1 VLTTSYAESHTR
13 SLPGVSL
20 PQILVIEDDPNIAR
34 TLVELL
40 AHHGFDA
47 DRADSGEAA
56 LERLGQQPFDLVLL
70 DVRLPGMNG
79 FETCVRIREQH
90 GAALPVIMLTAFG
103 DPGSVRRGYDSGAD
117 DFLQKPPDT
126 PSLILKV
133 RAFLRLKSLHDEILR
148 NREAARARAR
158 DLALL
163 HEIGRDWS
171 LIAKPED
178 FYRMVTQRLA
188 ALIGAPICAIALY
201 DPASETIA
209 PALPVHG
216 FPDEAA
222 RGLRFPVKPDSRSRW
237 SFRTGRPYVSNEVR
251 TDSRLLPEVLERGDL
266 DSVVLMPLLSESHI
280 LGLLVACNKPG
291 GFTEDD
297 VQILSIFAGPA
308 ATFLRS
314 RQIFER
320 ERRHSARL
328 ERLSA
333 LAGQMGAV
341 TGRSRILDLAVA
353 RIQDDLGFER
363 VAFYAPEEGGRF
375 YLECE
380 AGPGR
385 SPDAPFDETLLHY
398 AARGATPLRA
408 SAEGPVAELAIPV
421 RAGDA
426 VLGVLDVLRRP
437 AAPFDEDEIHL
448 LSTLGGQLAL
458 ALQRAESHTATERM
472 ARQMATL
479 YDLGLE
485 TAALRDLRLLFANAA
500 EEAGRLIQADRTA
513 VFRFD
518 DRLGVLR
525 LFASWNRDP
534 AGLPREESGIGIAL
548 GEGVIGRVARDRV
561 PAIVDDQGTSGEGGL
576 ASRVLC
582 VPLTYYDQKSQSL
595 TLFGV
600 LSAHREGGG
609 PRFQSDDI
617 EYLTRFA
624 GQLAIALANSFAFQA
639 ERERSDQL
647 SLVNSLLREI
657 AGRLSPEQIFETTV
671 KRIHEAFPSY
681 SAGIVLPDLEAGV
694 FRAAAFASRESRLPE
709 WSGFPLTQ
717 GVLGRAF
724 RERVTQLVDDVSRD
738 PDYRPWATFTKSE
751 VAIPILSGE
760 EVVAVLDIEA
770 DVVRAFD
777 QGQVITLETLADGL
791 GIILRN
797 AELFK
802 ALEETNARLVEL
814 DRTKSELVHIV
825 AHDFRAPLS
834 TILGYAELLEWK
846 PEAPQKERKERA
858 GAIVRAATHMAGLMD
873 KTLTTARLETGHMSF
888 EFGLVDLAELAREAG
903 RRYSGDERHPLV
915 LEIPD
920 YPLPSWAD
928 GGRVAEVLDN
938 LVANAVKYSPR
949 GGTVKLRLERGR
961 ETAVICVSD
970 QGIGIA
976 PKDRDRLFRPFSRV
990 RDAETAG
997 IDGFGLGLYICERVA
1012 RAHGGRLTFE
1022 SEYGTGSTFRF
1033 ELPLYGADA
1042 QGQLPVV
1049 LVATQDARTRR
1060 EVRRV
1065 ADALGFGTH
1074 EAADGLDALEAAIR
1088 LVPSAVVLDRVLP
1101 HLGALEIADRLAAYE
1116 ATRVIPIVALA
1127 AAEDLGAA
1135 ADRFSAC
1142 LPKPVDRGSLE
1153 ECLRG
1158 ALRRTPVDVKH

>member
-1 VLTTSYAESHTR
+1 
-13 SLPGVSL
+13 L

-47 DRADSGEAA
+47 GRAESGEAA
-56 LERLGQQPFDLVLL
+56 LERLGQERFDLVLL
-70 DVRLPGMNG
+70 DVRLPGING
-79 FETCVRIREQH
+79 FETCARIRESH
-90 GAALPVIMLTAFG
+90 GASLPVIMLTAFG
-103 DPGSVRRGYDSGAD
+103 DPGSVRRGYEAGAD

-126 PSLILKV
+126 LSLILKV
-133 RAFLRLKSLHDEILR
+133 RAFLRQKSLHDEILR

-171 LIAKPED
+171 LIAKPEE

-188 ALIGAPICAIALY
+188 ALIGAPVCAIALY
-201 DPASETIA
+201 DPLTETIA

-216 FPDEAA
+216 LADEAA

-237 SFRTGRPYVSNEVR
+237 SFRTGRPYVSNDAR
-251 TDSRLLPEVLERGDL
+251 ADTRLLPEVQGRGDL
-266 DSVVLMPLLSESHI
+266 ESIVLMPLLSEAHI

-341 TGRSRILDLAVA
+341 TGRSRLLELVVSRIREDLA
-353 RIQDDLGFER
+353 FER
-363 VAFYAPEEGGRF
+363 VAFYAPDEGGGFR
-375 YLECE
+375 LECH
-380 AGPGR
+380 AGPER
-385 SPDAPFDETLLHY
+385 SSDAPFDSTLLHY

-408 SAEGPVAELAIPV
+408 SAEGPVSELAVPV
-421 RAGDA
+421 RSGDSA
-426 VLGVLDVLRRP
+426 LGVLDVLRRP
-437 AAPFDEDEIHL
+437 AAPWDEDEIHL

-458 ALQRAESHTATERM
+458 ALQRAESHAATERM

-485 TAALRDLRLLFANAA
+485 TAALHDLRILFANAA
-500 EEAGRLIQADRTA
+500 GEAGRLIQADHTA
-513 VFRFD
+513 VFRLD
-518 DRLGVLR
+518 DRQGILSP
-525 LFASWNRDP
+525 FASWNRDP
-534 AGLPREESGIGIAL
+534 SGGLSDEPGVRLGHGI
-548 GEGVIGRVARDRV
+548 IGRVARDRV
-561 PAIVDDQGTSGEGGL
+561 ATIVNEPAVGAIGG
-576 ASRVLC
+576 ATRALC
-582 VPLTYYDQKSQSL
+582 VPLTYYDRQSQSPM
-595 TLFGV
+595 LFGV
-600 LSAHREGGG
+600 LSATREAGGA
-609 PRFQSDDI
+609 RFAADDL

-639 ERERSDQL
+639 ERERSEQL

-657 AGRLSPEQIFETTV
+657 AGRLSAEQVFDTTV
-671 KRIHEAFPSY
+671 RRIHEAFPNY

-694 FRAAAFASRESRLPE
+694 FRAAAFASSQTHLPE
-709 WSGFPLTQ
+709 WSGFPLSQ
-717 GVLGRAF
+717 GVIGRAF
-724 RERVTQLVDDVSRD
+724 REKATQLVEDVTQDS
-738 PDYRPWATFTKSE
+738 DYRPWAAFTKSE
-751 VAIPILSGE
+751 VAIPILSGD

-770 DVVRAFD
+770 DVIRAFD

-791 GIILRN
+791 GITLRN

-846 PEAPQKERKERA
+846 PEAPVKERQERA
-858 GAIVRAATHMAGLMD
+858 GAIVRAATHMAALMD

-888 EFGLVDLAELAREAG
+888 EFGLLDLSELCREAG
-903 RRYSGDERHPLV
+903 KRYSGDERHPLV

-928 GGRVAEVLDN
+928 AARVAEVLDN
-938 LVANAVKYSPR
+938 LLANAVKYSPR
-949 GGTVKLRLERGR
+949 GGTVKLRVERGR
-961 ETAVICVSD
+961 ETAVLSVSD
-970 QGIGIA
+970 QGIGVA

-990 RDAETAG
+990 RDAETAD

-1012 RAHGGRLTFE
+1012 RAHGGKLDLE
-1022 SEYGTGSTFRF
+1022 SEHGLGSTFRF
-1033 ELPLYGADA
+1033 ELPLYGSAA
-1042 QGQLPVV
+1042 QGQLPLV

-1060 EVRRV
+1060 EVGRV
-1065 ADALGFGTH
+1065 AHALGFGTH
-1074 EAADGLDALEAAIR
+1074 EAMDGLDALEAAIR
-1088 LVPSAVVLDRVLP
+1088 LVPAAVVLDRVLP
-1101 HLGALEIADRLAAYE
+1101 HLGALEIADRLAMYE
-1116 ATRVIPIVALA
+1116 ATRVIPLVALA
-1127 AAEDLGAA
+1127 SPEDLGAA
-1135 ADRFSAC
+1135 AHRFSAC

-1153 ECLRG
+1153 ECLRAVLGRSPVAPASGMTGGSLG
-1158 ALRRTPVDVKH
+1158 ASGRRGLM

>member
-1 VLTTSYAESHTR
+1 
-13 SLPGVSL
+13 L
-20 PQILVIEDDPNIAR
+20 PQILVIEDDPNIGR

-40 AHHGFDA
+40 GHHGFEA
-47 DRADSGEAA
+47 ARAESGEAG
-56 LERLGQQPFDLVLL
+56 LERLGRESFDLVLL
-70 DVRLPGMNG
+70 DVRLPGMSG
-79 FETCVRIREQH
+79 FETCGRIRERH
-90 GAALPVIMLTAFG
+90 GASLPIIMLTAFG
-103 DPGSVRRGYDSGAD
+103 DPGSVRRGYEAGAD

-201 DPASETIA
+201 DPVSETIV

-222 RGLRFPVKPDSRSRW
+222 RGLRFPVMPDSRSRW
-237 SFRTGRPYVSNEVR
+237 SFRTGRPYVSNDVR
-251 TDSRLLPEVLERGDL
+251 SDTRLLPAVLERGDL
-266 DSVVLMPLLSESHI
+266 DSVVLMPLLSEAHI

-333 LAGQMGAV
+333 LVGQMGAV
-341 TGRSRILDLAVA
+341 TGRSRLLELVVS
-353 RIQDDLGFER
+353 RIQDDFGFER
-363 VAFYAPEEGGRF
+363 VAFYAPDDLGGFR
-375 YLECE
+375 LECD
-380 AGPGR
+380 AGVDRDG
-385 SPDAPFDETLLHY
+385 DAPFDATLLQY

-408 SAEGPVAELAIPV
+408 STEGPVAELAVPV
-421 RAGDA
+421 RAGDVA
-426 VLGVLDVLRRP
+426 LGVLDVVRRP

-458 ALQRAESHTATERM
+458 ALQRAASHAATERM

-485 TAALRDLRLLFANAA
+485 TAALRDLRVLFADAA
-500 EEAGRLIQADRTA
+500 EEAGRLIEADRTS

-518 DRLGVLR
+518 DRLGMLR

-534 AGLPREESGIGIAL
+534 AAAPGDEQGVPL
-548 GEGVIGRVARDRV
+548 GEGIIGQVARDRTARV
-561 PAIVDDQGTSGEGGL
+561 VDGPAES
-576 ASRVLC
+576 AAARVLC
-582 VPLTYYDQKSQSL
+582 VPLAYYDRQSESP

-600 LSAHREGGG
+600 LSATREAGG
-609 PRFQSDDI
+609 PRFASDAL

-624 GQLAIALANSFAFQA
+624 GQLAIALANAFAFQA
-639 ERERSDQL
+639 ERERSEQL

-657 AGRLSPEQIFETTV
+657 AGRLSPEEIFATTV
-671 KRIHEAFPSY
+671 RRIHESFPSL
-681 SAGIVLPDLEAGV
+681 SASIVLPDLEAGV
-694 FRAAAFASRESRLPE
+694 FREAAFASRQTRIPE
-709 WSGFPLTQ
+709 WSGFPLSQ
-717 GVLGRAF
+717 GVIGRAF
-724 RERVTQLVDDVSRD
+724 LEKATQLVDDVSQD
-738 PDYRPWATFTKSE
+738 PDYRPWAGFAKSE
-751 VAIPILSGE
+751 VAIPILSGD
-760 EVVAVLDIEA
+760 EVVAILDIEG
-770 DVVRAFD
+770 DEVRAFD

-791 GIILRN
+791 GILLRN

-834 TILGYAELLEWK
+834 SILSYAELLEWK
-846 PEAPQKERKERA
+846 PDAPNRERQERA
-858 GAIVRAATHMAGLMD
+858 GGIVRAATHMAALMD
-873 KTLTTARLETGHMSF
+873 KTLTTARLETGHLTF
-888 EFGLVDLAELAREAG
+888 DFQLVDLSDLAREASK
-903 RRYSGDERHPLV
+903 RFSGADRHPLV

-928 GGRVAEVLDN
+928 AARVAEVLDN
-938 LVANAVKYSPR
+938 LLSNAVKYSPR
-949 GGTVKLRLERGR
+949 GGMVRLRVERGR
-961 ETAVICVSD
+961 ETAAFSVTD

-976 PKDRDRLFRPFSRV
+976 QEDRDLLFRPFSRIK
-990 RDAETAG
+990 DKETAD
-997 IDGFGLGLYICERVA
+997 IQGFGLGLYICERVA
-1012 RAHGGRLTFE
+1012 RAHGGKLDLE
-1022 SEYGTGSTFRF
+1022 SERGRGSTFRF
-1033 ELPLYGADA
+1033 ELPLYGAAA
-1042 QGQLPVV
+1042 QGQLPLV

-1060 EVRRV
+1060 EVARI
-1065 ADALGFGTH
+1065 AEALGFGTH
-1074 EAADGLDALEAAIR
+1074 EAMDGLDALEAAIR
-1088 LVPSAVVLDRVLP
+1088 LVPSAIVLDRILP

-1116 ATRVIPIVALA
+1116 ATRVLPLVALA
-1127 AAEDLGAA
+1127 APEDLGAGA
-1135 ADRFSAC
+1135 RRFVAC
-1142 LPKPVDRGSLE
+1142 LPKPIDRGSLE
-1153 ECLRG
+1153 ECLRSV
-1158 ALRRTPVDVKH
+1158 LRRTDRAVGTLRAKV

>member
-1 VLTTSYAESHTR
+1 
-13 SLPGVSL
+13 L

-34 TLVELL
+34 TMVELL
-40 AHHGFDA
+40 GHHGFEA
-47 DRADSGEAA
+47 CRAESGEAG
-56 LERLGQQPFDLVLL
+56 LERLAQEPFDLVLL

-79 FETCVRIREQH
+79 FDTCLRIRERH
-90 GAALPVIMLTAFG
+90 GASLPVIMLTAFG
-103 DPGSVRRGYDSGAD
+103 DPASVRRGYEAGAD

-126 PSLILKV
+126 PSLVLKV
-133 RAFLRLKSLHDEILR
+133 RAFLRLKSLHDEILK

-171 LIAKPED
+171 LIAKPEE

-188 ALIGAPICAIALY
+188 ALIGAPVCAISLY
-201 DPASETIA
+201 DPLTETIA

-216 FPDEAA
+216 LADDAA

-237 SFRTGRPYVSNEVR
+237 SFRTGRPYVSNDAR
-251 TDSRLLPEVLERGDL
+251 SDTRLLPEALERGGVE
-266 DSVVLMPLLSESHI
+266 SIVLMPLLSEAHI

-341 TGRSRILDLAVA
+341 TGRSRLLELVVS
-353 RIQDDLGFER
+353 RIQEDLGFER
-363 VAFYAPEEGGRF
+363 VAFYAPDDAAGFR
-375 YLECE
+375 LECE
-380 AGPGR
+380 AGPER
-385 SPDAPFDETLLHY
+385 SADAPFDSTLLHY

-408 SAEGPVAELAIPV
+408 SAEGPVSELAVPV

-426 VLGVLDVLRRP
+426 ALGVLDVVRRP

-458 ALQRAESHTATERM
+458 ALQRAESHAATERM

-485 TAALRDLRLLFANAA
+485 TAALRDLRILFSNAA

-518 DRLGVLR
+518 ERQGMLS
-525 LFASWNRDP
+525 LFASWSRDP
-534 AGLPREESGIGIAL
+534 AGGLADEPGVRL
-548 GEGVIGRVARDRV
+548 GEGAIGRVARDRV
-561 PAIVDDQGTSGEGGL
+561 ALVVNEPAEDLPGSAARRL
-576 ASRVLC
+576 F
-582 VPLTYYDQKSQSL
+582 VPLAYYDQKSQSP

-600 LSAHREGGG
+600 LSATREAGGA
-609 PRFQSDDI
+609 RFGADDL
-617 EYLTRFA
+617 EYLTRFS
-624 GQLAIALANSFAFQA
+624 GQLAIALANAFAFQA
-639 ERERSDQL
+639 ERERSEQL

-657 AGRLSPEQIFETTV
+657 AGRLSPEEIFGTTV
-671 KRIHEAFPSY
+671 RRIHEAFPTY
-681 SAGIVLPDLEAGV
+681 SASIVLPNLEAGV
-694 FRAAAFASRESRLPE
+694 FRAAAFASRQARLPE
-709 WSGFPLTQ
+709 WSGFPVSQ
-717 GVLGRAF
+717 GVIGRAL
-724 RERVTQLVDDVSRD
+724 REKVTQLVDDVTLD
-738 PDYRPWATFTKSE
+738 PDYRPWAALTKSE
-751 VAIPILSGE
+751 VAIPILSGD
-760 EVVAVLDIEA
+760 EVVAILDIEG

-777 QGQVITLETLADGL
+777 EGQVITLETLADGL
-791 GIILRN
+791 GIALRN

-834 TILGYAELLEWK
+834 AILTFAELLEWK
-846 PEAPQKERKERA
+846 PEAPSDERRDRA
-858 GAIVRAATHMAGLMD
+858 GAIVRAATHMAALMD

-888 EFGLVDLAELAREAG
+888 DFGLVNLTDLAREAG
-903 RRYSGDERHPLV
+903 KRFSGGERHPLI
-915 LEIPD
+915 LDLPD

-928 GGRVAEVLDN
+928 TARVAEVLDN
-938 LVANAVKYSPR
+938 LLANAVKYSPR
-949 GGTVKLRLERGR
+949 GGPVKLRVERGR
-961 ETAVICVSD
+961 ETAVFSVAD

-976 PKDRDRLFRPFSRV
+976 PQDRDRLFRPFSRV
-990 RDAETAG
+990 RGAETEG
-997 IDGFGLGLYICERVA
+997 IDGFGLGLYISERVA
-1012 RAHGGRLTFE
+1012 RAHGGRLELE
-1022 SEYGTGSTFRF
+1022 SEHGRGSTFRF
-1033 ELPLYGADA
+1033 ELPLYGSDA
-1042 QGQLPVV
+1042 QGRLPLV
-1049 LVATQDARTRR
+1049 LIATQDARTRR
-1060 EVRRV
+1060 EVGRV
-1065 ADALGFGTH
+1065 VEFLGFGTH
-1074 EAADGLDALEAAIR
+1074 EAMDGLDALEAAIR
-1088 LVPSAVVLDRVLP
+1088 LVPSALVLDRVLP
-1101 HLGALEIADRLAAYE
+1101 HLGALEIADRLAIYE
-1116 ATRVIPIVALA
+1116 ATRLIPLVALA
-1127 AAEDLGAA
+1127 APEDLGSAA
-1135 ADRFSAC
+1135 HRFGAC
-1142 LPKPVDRGSLE
+1142 LPKPVDRVALE
-1153 ECLRG
+1153 DCLRIV
-1158 ALRRTPVDVKH
+1158 LRRTS

>member
-1 VLTTSYAESHTR
+1 LS
-13 SLPGVSL
+13 
-20 PQILVIEDDPNIAR
+20 QILVIEDDPNIAR
-34 TLVELL
+34 TLVDLL
-40 AHHGFDA
+40 GHHGFEA
-47 DRADSGEAA
+47 SRAESGEAA
-56 LERLGQQPFDLVLL
+56 LERLGLEPFHLVLL

-79 FETCVRIREQH
+79 FETCVRIRESH
-90 GAALPVIMLTAFG
+90 GASLPVIMLTAFG
-103 DPGSVRRGYDSGAD
+103 DPGSVRRGYEAGAD

-158 DLALL
+158 DLVLL

-171 LIAKPED
+171 LIAKPEE

-188 ALIGAPICAIALY
+188 ALIGAPVCAISLY
-201 DPASETIA
+201 DPLTETIA

-216 FPDEAA
+216 LADEAA

-237 SFRTGRPYVSNEVR
+237 SFRTGRPYVSNDAR
-251 TDSRLLPEVLERGDL
+251 TDTRLLPEALERGDL
-266 DSVVLMPLLSESHI
+266 ESIVLMPLLSEAHI

-341 TGRSRILDLAVA
+341 AGRSRLLELVVSRIQEDLA
-353 RIQDDLGFER
+353 FER
-363 VAFYAPEEGGRF
+363 VAFYAPDEGGGFR
-375 YLECE
+375 LECE
-380 AGPGR
+380 AGPER
-385 SPDAPFDETLLHY
+385 SPDAPFDSTLLHY

-408 SAEGPVAELAIPV
+408 SAEGPVSELAVPV
-421 RAGDA
+421 RAGDTP
-426 VLGVLDVLRRP
+426 LGVLDVVRRP

-458 ALQRAESHTATERM
+458 ALQRAESHAATERM

-485 TAALRDLRLLFANAA
+485 TAALRDLRILFANAA
-500 EEAGRLIQADRTA
+500 EEAGRLIQADRSS

-518 DRLGVLR
+518 DRQGILS

-534 AGLPREESGIGIAL
+534 KGGLSDEQGFRL
-548 GEGVIGRVARDRV
+548 GEGILGQVARDRV
-561 PAIVDDQGTSGEGGL
+561 AAVVNEPAQGG
-576 ASRVLC
+576 AARVLC
-582 VPLTYYDQKSQSL
+582 VPLTYYDRQSQSP

-600 LSAHREGGG
+600 LSATRDAGG
-609 PRFQSDDI
+609 PRFAPDDL

-657 AGRLSPEQIFETTV
+657 AGRLSPEEIFATTV
-671 KRIHEAFPSY
+671 RRIHEAFPSY

-694 FRAAAFASRESRLPE
+694 FRAAAFASRETRLPE
-709 WSGFPLTQ
+709 WSGFPLSQ
-717 GVLGRAF
+717 GVIGRAF
-724 RERVTQLVDDVSRD
+724 RQKATQLVDDVSLD
-738 PDYRPWATFTKSE
+738 ADYRPWAGFTKSE
-751 VAIPILSGE
+751 VAIPILSGD
-760 EVVAVLDIEA
+760 EVVAILDIEA

-791 GIILRN
+791 GITLRN

-846 PEAPQKERKERA
+846 PEAPQKERQERA
-858 GAIVRAATHMAGLMD
+858 GSIVRAATHMAALMD

-888 EFGLVDLAELAREAG
+888 DFGLVDLSELAREAG
-903 RRYSGDERHPLV
+903 KRFSGDERHPLI

-928 GGRVAEVLDN
+928 TARVAEVLDN
-938 LVANAVKYSPR
+938 LLANAVKYSPR
-949 GGTVKLRLERGR
+949 GGAVKLRVDRGR
-961 ETAVICVSD
+961 ETAVFGVSD

-990 RDAETAG
+990 RNAETAD

-1012 RAHGGRLTFE
+1012 RAHGGKLHLE
-1022 SEYGTGSTFRF
+1022 SEHGLGSTFRF
-1033 ELPLYGADA
+1033 ELPLYGAAA
-1042 QGQLPVV
+1042 QGQLPLV
-1049 LVATQDARTRR
+1049 LVAAQDARTRR
-1060 EVRRV
+1060 EVRRA

-1074 EAADGLDALEAAIR
+1074 EAMDGLDALEAAIR

-1101 HLGALEIADRLAAYE
+1101 HLGALEIADRLAIYE
-1116 ATRVIPIVALA
+1116 ATRVIPVVALA
-1127 AAEDLGAA
+1127 SPEDLGPAA
-1135 ADRFSAC
+1135 QRFRAC

-1153 ECLRG
+1153 ACLRAVLG
-1158 ALRRTPVDVKH
+1158 RTQ

>member
-1 VLTTSYAESHTR
+1 
-13 SLPGVSL
+13 L
-20 PQILVIEDDPNIAR
+20 PQVLVIEDDPNIGR
-34 TLVELL
+34 TLVDLL
-40 AHHGFDA
+40 SHHGFEA
-47 DRADSGEAA
+47 ARAESGEAG
-56 LERLGQQPFDLVLL
+56 LERLGQERFDLVLL
-70 DVRLPGMNG
+70 DVRLPGMSG
-79 FETCVRIREQH
+79 FDTCAKIREIH
-90 GAALPVIMLTAFG
+90 GASLPVIMLTAFG
-103 DPGSVRRGYDSGAD
+103 DPVSVRRGYEAGAD

-126 PSLILKV
+126 PALILKV

-171 LIAKPED
+171 LIAKPEE

-188 ALIGAPICAIALY
+188 ALIGAPVCAIALY
-201 DPASETIA
+201 DAATETIA

-216 FPDEAA
+216 LSDEAA
-222 RGLRFPVKPDSRSRW
+222 RGLHFPVKPDSRSRW
-237 SFRTGRPYVSNEVR
+237 SFKTGRPYVSNDAR
-251 TDSRLLPEVLERGDL
+251 ADPRLLQEAIERADVASL
-266 DSVVLMPLLSESHI
+266 VLMPLLSEGHV

-328 ERLSA
+328 ERLSN
-333 LAGQMGAV
+333 LVGQMAAV
-341 TGRSRILDLAVA
+341 TGRSRLLDLVCS
-353 RIQDDLGFER
+353 RIQEDLGFER
-363 VAFYAPEEGGRF
+363 VDFHAPDESGGFR
-375 YLECE
+375 LDCE
-380 AGPGR
+380 AGAKRGA
-385 SPDAPFDETLLHY
+385 DAPFDPALLHY

-408 SAEGPVAELAIPV
+408 SAEGPVSELAVPV
-421 RAGDA
+421 RAGDV

-458 ALQRAESHTATERM
+458 ALQRTESHAATERM

-485 TAALRDLRLLFANAA
+485 TAALRDLRLLFASAA
-500 EEAGRLIQADRTA
+500 EEAGRLIQADHTS

-518 DRLGVLR
+518 DRQGLLTV
-525 LFASWNRDP
+525 FASWDRDP
-534 AGLPREESGIGIAL
+534 AGRPSEGPGVPLGAGLIGQ
-548 GEGVIGRVARDRV
+548 VARDRA
-561 PAIVDDQGTSGEGGL
+561 AIVVNEPAPGTDP
-576 ASRVLC
+576 AARQLC
-582 VPLTYYDQKSQSL
+582 VPLTYYDRPSQAPA
-595 TLFGV
+595 LFGV
-600 LSAHREGGG
+600 LSATRGPGGA
-609 PRFQSDDI
+609 RFTPDDL

-624 GQLAIALANSFAFQA
+624 SQLAIAVANSFAFQA

-657 AGRLSPEQIFETTV
+657 AGRLSPDEIFKTTV
-671 KRIHEAFPSY
+671 RRIYEAFRY
-681 SAGIVLPDLEAGV
+681 NTVTIMLPDLEAGV
-694 FRAAAFASRESRLPE
+694 FRAAAVATRESRPPE
-709 WSGFPLTQ
+709 WASFPLSQ
-717 GVLGRAF
+717 GIIGRAF
-724 RERVTQLVDDVSRD
+724 REKATQLVDDVAQD
-738 PDYRPWATFTKSE
+738 EDYLLWSPGTKSE
-751 VAIPILSGE
+751 VAIPILSGD
-760 EVVAVLDIEA
+760 EVVAVLDMEGE
-770 DVVRAFD
+770 VLRAFD

-846 PEAPQKERKERA
+846 PDAPEPERKERA
-858 GAIVRAATHMAGLMD
+858 SAIVRAATHMAALMD

-903 RRYSGDERHPLV
+903 RRLPEDERHPLV
-915 LEIPD
+915 VEAPD
-920 YPLPSWAD
+920 HPLPSWAD
-928 GGRVAEVLDN
+928 TARVAEVLDN
-938 LVANAVKYSPR
+938 LLANAVKYSPR
-949 GGTVKLRLERGR
+949 GGTVKLRVERGR
-961 ETAVICVSD
+961 ESAIFSVSD

-976 PKDRDRLFRPFSRV
+976 PKDLGRLFRPFSRV
-990 RDAETAG
+990 RDAETAQ

-1012 RAHGGRLTFE
+1012 RAHGGKLDLE
-1022 SEYGTGSTFRF
+1022 SEPGRGSTFRF
-1033 ELPLYGADA
+1033 ELPLYGTMA
-1042 QGQLPVV
+1042 QGQLPLV
-1049 LVATQDARTRR
+1049 LVAAQDARTRK

-1074 EAADGLDALEAAIR
+1074 EVMDGLEALEAAIR
-1088 LVPSAVVLDRVLP
+1088 LVPSVVVLDRVLP
-1101 HLGALEIADRLAAYE
+1101 HLGGLEIADRLANYE
-1116 ATRVIPIVALA
+1116 STRVIPLVALA
-1127 AAEDLGAA
+1127 NPEDLGAYA
-1135 ADRFSAC
+1135 ERFEAC
-1142 LPKPVDRGSLE
+1142 LPKPVDRAALE
-1153 ECLRG
+1153 ERLRVVLG
-1158 ALRRTPVDVKH
+1158 RRVAGPPVLAQ

>member
-1 VLTTSYAESHTR
+1 LS
-13 SLPGVSL
+13 
-20 PQILVIEDDPNIAR
+20 QILVIEDDPNIAR
-34 TLVELL
+34 TLVDLL
-40 AHHGFDA
+40 GHHGFEA
-47 DRADSGEAA
+47 GRSESGEAA
-56 LERLGQQPFDLVLL
+56 LERLALERFDLVLL
-70 DVRLPGMNG
+70 DVRLPGMSG
-79 FETCVRIREQH
+79 FETCVRIRERH
-90 GAALPVIMLTAFG
+90 GASLPVIMLTAFG
-103 DPGSVRRGYDSGAD
+103 DPGSVRRGYEAGAD

-171 LIAKPED
+171 LIAKPEE

-201 DPASETIA
+201 DPLTETIA

-216 FPDEAA
+216 FPDEGA

-237 SFRTGRPYVSNEVR
+237 SFRTGRPYVSNDVR
-251 TDSRLLPEVLERGDL
+251 ADSRLLPAVLERGDV
-266 DSVVLMPLLSESHI
+266 DSVVLMPLLSEAHI

-341 TGRSRILDLAVA
+341 TGRSRLLELVVS
-353 RIQDDLGFER
+353 RIQEDLNFER
-363 VAFYAPEEGGRF
+363 VAFYAPDEGGGFR
-375 YLECE
+375 LECE
-380 AGPGR
+380 VGPER
-385 SPDAPFDETLLHY
+385 SPDAPFDPTLLHY
-398 AARGATPLRA
+398 ASRGATPLRA
-408 SAEGPVAELAIPV
+408 SAEGPVSELAVPV
-421 RAGDA
+421 RAGDTA
-426 VLGVLDVLRRP
+426 LGVLDVLRRP

-458 ALQRAESHTATERM
+458 ALQRAESHAATERM

-485 TAALRDLRLLFANAA
+485 TAALRDLRVLFGNAA
-500 EEAGRLIQADRTA
+500 EEAGRLIQADRSS
-513 VFRFD
+513 VFRLD
-518 DRLGVLR
+518 PRQGILG

-534 AGLPREESGIGIAL
+534 AGGHSDERGVRL
-548 GEGVIGRVARDRV
+548 GEGIIGQVARDRV
-561 PAIVDDQGTSGEGGL
+561 AAVVNEPSLGE
-576 ASRVLC
+576 AARVLC
-582 VPLTYYDQKSQSL
+582 VPLTYYDRQSQSP

-600 LSAHREGGG
+600 LSATREAGGA
-609 PRFQSDDI
+609 RFTADDL

-639 ERERSDQL
+639 ERERSEQL

-657 AGRLSPEQIFETTV
+657 AGRLSPEEIFATTV
-671 KRIHEAFPSY
+671 RRIHEAFPSY
-681 SAGIVLPDLEAGV
+681 SAGIVVPDLEAGV
-694 FRAAAFASRESRLPE
+694 FRAAAFASRQTLLPD
-709 WSGFPLTQ
+709 WSGFPLSQ
-717 GVLGRAF
+717 GVIGRAF
-724 RERVTQLVDDVSRD
+724 RQKATQLVDDVSKD
-738 PDYRPWATFTKSE
+738 PDYRPWAGFTKSE
-751 VAIPILSGE
+751 VAIPILSGD
-760 EVVAVLDIEA
+760 EVVAILDIEG

-791 GIILRN
+791 GITLRN

-846 PEAPQKERKERA
+846 PEAPHNERQERA
-858 GAIVRAATHMAGLMD
+858 GSIVRAATHMAGLMD
-873 KTLTTARLETGHMSF
+873 KTLTTARLETGHLTF
-888 EFGLVDLAELAREAG
+888 DFGLVDLSELAKEAG
-903 RRYSGDERHPLV
+903 QRFSGNERHPLV
-915 LEIPD
+915 MEIPD
-920 YPLPSWAD
+920 HPLPSWAD
-928 GGRVAEVLDN
+928 TSRVAEVLDN
-938 LVANAVKYSPR
+938 LLANAVKYSPR
-949 GGTVKLRLERGR
+949 GGTVKLRVDRGR
-961 ETAVICVSD
+961 ETAIFYVSD
-970 QGIGIA
+970 EGIGIA
-976 PKDRDRLFRPFSRV
+976 PKDRDRLFRPFSRI
-990 RDAETAG
+990 RDAETAD

-1012 RAHGGRLTFE
+1012 RAHGGKLDFE
-1022 SEYGTGSTFRF
+1022 SEHGRGSTFRF
-1033 ELPLYGADA
+1033 ELPLYSTAA
-1042 QGQLPVV
+1042 QGQLPLV
-1049 LVATQDARTRR
+1049 LVATQDARTRK

-1074 EAADGLDALEAAIR
+1074 EALDGLDALEAAIR
-1088 LVPSAVVLDRVLP
+1088 LVPSAVILDRVLP
-1101 HLGALEIADRLAAYE
+1101 HLGALEIADRLAMYE
-1116 ATRVIPIVALA
+1116 ATRVIPVVALA
-1127 AAEDLGAA
+1127 APEDLGAA
-1135 ADRFSAC
+1135 AKGFRAC
-1142 LPKPVDRGSLE
+1142 LPKPVDRGALDA
-1153 ECLRG
+1153 CLRTVLG
-1158 ALRRTPVDVKH
+1158 RS

>member
-1 VLTTSYAESHTR
+1 MLTTLHTESHTR
-13 SLPGVSL
+13 TPHGAPL

-40 AHHGFDA
+40 GHHGFEA
-47 DRADSGEAA
+47 SRAESGEGA
-56 LERLGQQPFDLVLL
+56 LDRLAQERFDLVLL
-70 DVRLPGMNG
+70 DVRLPGING
-79 FETCVRIREQH
+79 FETCVRIRENH
-90 GAALPVIMLTAFG
+90 GASLPVIMLTAFG
-103 DPGSVRRGYDSGAD
+103 DPASVRRGYEAGAD

-188 ALIGAPICAIALY
+188 ALIGVPVCAIALY
-201 DPASETIA
+201 DPLTETIA

-216 FPDEAA
+216 LADEAA

-237 SFRTGRPYVSNEVR
+237 SFRTGRPYVSNDAR
-251 TDSRLLPEVLERGDL
+251 ADTRLLPEALERGDL
-266 DSVVLMPLLSESHI
+266 ESIVLMPLLSESHI

-320 ERRHSARL
+320 ERRRSARL

-341 TGRSRILDLAVA
+341 IGRSRLLELVVS
-353 RIQDDLGFER
+353 RIQEDLGFER
-363 VAFYAPEEGGRF
+363 VAFYAPDESGGFR
-375 YLECE
+375 LECE
-380 AGPGR
+380 AGPER
-385 SPDAPFDETLLHY
+385 SPDAPFDGTLLHY
-398 AARGATPLRA
+398 AVRGATPLRA
-408 SAEGPVAELAIPV
+408 SAEGPVSELAVPV

-426 VLGVLDVLRRP
+426 VLGVLDILRRP

-458 ALQRAESHTATERM
+458 ALQRAEGHAATERM

-485 TAALRDLRLLFANAA
+485 TAALRDLRVLFANAA
-500 EEAGRLIQADRTA
+500 EEAGRLIQADRTS

-518 DRLGVLR
+518 DRQGVLSP
-525 LFASWNRDP
+525 FASWSRDP
-534 AGLPREESGIGIAL
+534 AASPWDEPGLRLGQGI
-548 GEGVIGRVARDRV
+548 IGRVARDRV
-561 PAIVDDQGTSGEGGL
+561 AVVANEPSEGPPAI
-576 ASRVLC
+576 AARVLC
-582 VPLTYYDQKSQSL
+582 VPLIYYVGQSPSP

-600 LSAHREGGG
+600 LCATRDAIG
-609 PRFQSDDI
+609 PRFAGDDL

-624 GQLAIALANSFAFQA
+624 GQLAIALANAFAFQA
-639 ERERSDQL
+639 ERERSEQL

-657 AGRLSPEQIFETTV
+657 AGRLSPQEIFDTTV
-671 KRIHEAFPSY
+671 RRIHEAFPNY

-694 FRAAAFASRESRLPE
+694 FRATAFASRETRLPE
-709 WSGFPLTQ
+709 WSGFPLSQ
-717 GVLGRAF
+717 GVIGRAF
-724 RERVTQLVDDVSRD
+724 REQVTQLVDDVTQD
-738 PDYRPWATFTKSE
+738 VDYRPWAAFTKSE
-751 VAIPILSGE
+751 VAIPILSGD
-760 EVVAVLDIEA
+760 EVVAILDIEG

-791 GIILRN
+791 GIALRN

-802 ALEETNARLVEL
+802 ALEETNSRLVEL

-834 TILGYAELLEWK
+834 AILAYAELLEWK
-846 PEAPQKERKERA
+846 PEAPGHERQERV
-858 GAIVRAATHMAGLMD
+858 GGIVRAARHMAELMD

-888 EFGLVDLAELAREAG
+888 EFGLVDLSELAREAG
-903 RRYSGDERHPLV
+903 KRFSGDERHPLI

-920 YPLPSWAD
+920 FPLPSWAD
-928 GGRVAEVLDN
+928 TARVAEVLDN
-938 LVANAVKYSPR
+938 LLANAVKYSPR
-949 GGTVKLRLERGR
+949 GGTVKLRVERGR
-961 ETAVICVSD
+961 ENAVFSVSD
-970 QGIGIA
+970 QGIGIS
-976 PKDRDRLFRPFSRV
+976 PQDRDRLFRPFSRV
-990 RDAETAG
+990 KDAETAD
-997 IDGFGLGLYICERVA
+997 IAGFGLGLYICERVA
-1012 RAHGGRLTFE
+1012 RAHGGKLDLE
-1022 SEYGTGSTFRF
+1022 SEHGRGSTFRF
-1033 ELPLYGADA
+1033 ELPLYGAA
-1042 QGQLPVV
+1042 AHGQLPLV

-1060 EVRRV
+1060 EVGRA
-1065 ADALGFGTH
+1065 ADALGFGIH
-1074 EAADGLDALEAAIR
+1074 EAMDGLDAVEAAIR
-1088 LVPSAVVLDRVLP
+1088 LVPSALVLDRVLP
-1101 HLGALEIADRLAAYE
+1101 HLGALEIADRLAVYE
-1116 ATRVIPIVALA
+1116 ATRVIPLVALA
-1127 AAEDLGAA
+1127 APEDLGRAA
-1135 ADRFSAC
+1135 ERFRAC
-1142 LPKPVDRGSLE
+1142 LPKPVDRGALE
-1153 ECLRG
+1153 ECLRTV
-1158 ALRRTPVDVKH
+1158 LRHH

>member
-1 VLTTSYAESHTR
+1 M
-13 SLPGVSL
+13 
-20 PQILVIEDDPNIAR
+20 PQILVIEDDPNIGR

-40 AHHGFDA
+40 GHHGFEA
-47 DRADSGEAA
+47 GRAESGEAA
-56 LERLGQQPFDLVLL
+56 LERLGQERFDLVLL

-79 FETCVRIREQH
+79 FETCVRIRESH
-90 GAALPVIMLTAFG
+90 GASLPVIMLTAFG
-103 DPGSVRRGYDSGAD
+103 DPGSVRRGYEAGAD

-158 DLALL
+158 DLVLL

-171 LIAKPED
+171 LIAKPEE

-188 ALIGAPICAIALY
+188 ALIGAPICAISLY
-201 DPASETIA
+201 DPVTETIA

-216 FPDEAA
+216 LADEAA

-237 SFRTGRPYVSNEVR
+237 SFRTGRPYVSNDAR
-251 TDSRLLPEVLERGDL
+251 TDTRLLPEALERGDL
-266 DSVVLMPLLSESHI
+266 ESIVLMPLLSEAHI

-297 VQILSIFAGPA
+297 IQILSIFAGPA

-333 LAGQMGAV
+333 LVGQMGAV
-341 TGRSRILDLAVA
+341 TGRSRLLELVVS

-363 VAFYAPEEGGRF
+363 VAFYAPDDAGGFR
-375 YLECE
+375 LECA
-380 AGPGR
+380 AGPDR
-385 SPDAPFDETLLHY
+385 SADAPFDLTLLQY

-408 SAEGPVAELAIPV
+408 SAEGPVSELAVPV
-421 RAGDA
+421 RAGD
-426 VLGVLDVLRRP
+426 VPLGVLDVLRRP

-458 ALQRAESHTATERM
+458 ALQRAESHAATERM

-485 TAALRDLRLLFANAA
+485 TAALRDLRVLFANAA
-500 EEAGRLIQADRTA
+500 EEAGRLIQADRTS

-518 DRLGVLR
+518 DRQGMLS

-534 AGLPREESGIGIAL
+534 AAGLADEPGVRL
-548 GEGVIGRVARDRV
+548 GEGIIGQVARDRTALV
-561 PAIVDDQGTSGEGGL
+561 VNEPAEK
-576 ASRVLC
+576 AAPRVLC
-582 VPLTYYDQKSQSL
+582 VPLTYYDRQSEAP

-600 LSAHREGGG
+600 LSASREGGG
-609 PRFQSDDI
+609 ARFAADDL

-624 GQLAIALANSFAFQA
+624 GQLAIALANAFAFQA
-639 ERERSDQL
+639 ERERSEQL
-647 SLVNSLLREI
+647 ALVNSLLREI
-657 AGRLSPEQIFETTV
+657 AGRLSPEEIFATTV
-671 KRIHEAFPSY
+671 RRIHEAFPSLAA
-681 SAGIVLPDLEAGV
+681 SIVVPDLEAGV
-694 FRAAAFASRESRLPE
+694 FREAAFASRESRLPE
-709 WSGFPLTQ
+709 WSGFPLAH
-717 GVLGRAF
+717 GVLGRAL
-724 RERVTQLVDDVSRD
+724 REKATQLVDDVTRD
-738 PDYRPWATFTKSE
+738 GDYRPWAGFAKSE
-751 VAIPILSGE
+751 VAIPILSGD
-760 EVVAVLDIEA
+760 EVVAILDIEG

-834 TILGYAELLEWK
+834 SILAYAELLEWK
-846 PEAPQKERKERA
+846 PDAPGKERQERA
-858 GAIVRAATHMAGLMD
+858 GGIVRAATHMAGLMD
-873 KTLTTARLETGHMSF
+873 KTLTTARLETGHMTF
-888 EFGLVDLAELAREAG
+888 DFRLVDLSELAREAG
-903 RRYSGDERHPLV
+903 TRFSGDERHPLL
-915 LEIPD
+915 LEVPD

-928 GGRVAEVLDN
+928 TARVAEVLDN
-938 LVANAVKYSPR
+938 LLANAVKYSPR
-949 GGTVKLRLERGR
+949 GGTVRLRVERGR
-961 ETAVICVSD
+961 ETAVFSVSD
-970 QGIGIA
+970 HGIGIA
-976 PKDRDRLFRPFSRV
+976 LVDRGRLFRPFSRV
-990 RDAETAG
+990 RDEETAD
-997 IDGFGLGLYICERVA
+997 IQGFGLGLYICERVA
-1012 RAHGGRLTFE
+1012 RAHGGKIDLE
-1022 SEYGTGSTFRF
+1022 SERGLGSTFRF
-1033 ELPLYGADA
+1033 ELPLYSGAA
-1042 QGQLPVV
+1042 QGQNPLV

-1060 EVRRV
+1060 EVGRV
-1065 ADALGFGTH
+1065 ADALGFGIH
-1074 EAADGLDALEAAIR
+1074 EAMDGLDALEAAIR
-1088 LVPSAVVLDRVLP
+1088 LVPSALLLDRVLP
-1101 HLGALEIADRLAAYE
+1101 HLGALEIADRLAIYE
-1116 ATRVIPIVALA
+1116 ATRVIPLIALA
-1127 AAEDLGAA
+1127 AQEDLGSAA
-1135 ADRFSAC
+1135 RRFEAC
-1142 LPKPVDRGSLE
+1142 LPKPVDRASLE
-1153 ECLRG
+1153 ECLRTILHRSERSLG
-1158 ALRRTPVDVKH
+1158 SFRVKT